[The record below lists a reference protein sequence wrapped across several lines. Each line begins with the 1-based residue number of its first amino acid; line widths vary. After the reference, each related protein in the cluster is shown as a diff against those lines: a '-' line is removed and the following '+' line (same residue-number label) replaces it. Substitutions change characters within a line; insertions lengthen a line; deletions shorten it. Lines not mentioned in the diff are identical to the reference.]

1 MVQSKLQDLIESDP
15 DAAAKMLL
23 ELQSK
28 IIVPH
33 AGGQAEIMEDD
44 TRFQIVCCGRR
55 FGKTLLAAKK
65 SLLVCRKPNQMAWW
79 IAPTYR
85 VVKRGY
91 AEVIRQLP
99 DNVLA
104 HPAPMESS
112 FDAGRSVVLRFK
124 NGSRMEFYS
133 AERPEAMLGAGVDF
147 VVLDEAATMPKG
159 VWETTV
165 RPTLMDREGSGLMIS
180 TPRGR
185 NWFYYLWL
193 RGQDA
198 DKPLYKS
205 WKFPTSSNPF
215 ISDEEVREMAD
226 SMPLMTFQQ
235 EVEADFIS
243 SAGAVFRFH
252 DDIVVKKVQAHGRV
266 IVGVDLAKSND
277 FTVFSAACAS
287 DMMPCGYDRFNEIAW
302 KMQRAR
308 LRGFVKTLMDE
319 GATHV
324 TLVIDSTGLGDP
336 IVEEMEADGY
346 DVVPINFT
354 KNKQH
359 MVVQLSKDLETG
371 IVRLDYEEPIHEFE
385 NYTYKITDAGK
396 WTYGAPEGQHDDA
409 VSAKMLQHWGIVKE
423 GAPDITAI
431 AADDAVS
438 QAEEHQEALTE
449 DFVDIWDDAIDTGIP
464 VSTTIE
470 ADTTAML
477 MGRRAAWTGSELGQI

>member
-1 MVQSKLQDLIESDP
+1 MDSKLQQLVESDP
-15 DAAAKMLL
+15 DAAAKLLL
-23 ELQSK
+23 ELQEK
-28 IIVPH
+28 VVIPH
-33 AGGQAEIMEDD
+33 DGGQREIMENHA
-44 TRFQIVCCGRR
+44 RFQIVCCGRR
-55 FGKTLLAAKK
+55 FGKTVIGAKK
-65 SLLVCRKPNQMAWW
+65 ALLRCRRPKQMVWW
-79 IAPTYR
+79 CAPTYK

-91 AEVIRQLP
+91 REVLRQLP
-99 DNVLA
+99 DDVLT
-104 HPAPMESS
+104 HPPQLDSA
-112 FDAGRSVVLRFK
+112 FDAGRSVILKFK

-133 AERPEAMLGAGVDF
+133 AERPEAMLGEGVDF

-159 VWETTV
+159 VWETIV
-165 RPTLMDREGSGLMIS
+165 RPTLMDREGSALMIS

-193 RGQDA
+193 RGQDDA
-198 DKPLYKS
+198 KPLYRS

-215 ISDEEVREMAD
+215 IPDEEVREMAD
-226 SMPLMTFQQ
+226 SMPLLTYQQ

-252 DDIVVKKVQAHGRV
+252 DDIVVSKTKPKGRV
-266 IVGVDLAKSND
+266 IIGVDLAKSND
-277 FTVFSAACAS
+277 FTVFSAASCD

-308 LRGFVKTLMDE
+308 LRNFVKQLLAE

-354 KNKQH
+354 KTKQH
-359 MVVQLSKDLETG
+359 MVVQLSKDMEQG
-371 IVRLDYEEPIHEFE
+371 VVRLDYEEPLHEFE
-385 NYTYKITDAGK
+385 NYTYKITDAGR

-423 GAPDITAI
+423 GAPNITAI

-438 QAEEHQEALTE
+438 QAEERKETETE
-449 DFVDIWDDAIDTGIP
+449 DFVDIYEEQLDTGLP
-464 VSTTIE
+464 THTTIE

-477 MGRRAAWTGSELGQI
+477 MGRRQAWTGSEMGRI